1 PRFLFFFF
9 FSPPLARQNQKKGR
23 PGQSDA
29 EKQEKG
35 DAGQFHSISI
45 NGGGTN
51 IRIFWISSSVKFPR

>member
-1 PRFLFFFF
+1 REYRISLVFQVNPESILQLRVL
-9 FSPPLARQNQKKGR
+9 S
-23 PGQSDA
+23 GQSDA